1 MQVLDFEIFS
11 AKLNFLSR
19 RKSNCDLWSLLA
31 SIEVNTRCSLTL
43 FNYLFT
49 GTPCGFCTAH
59 HHCPGTYESEKY
71 HSQDRECIQNTL
83 SSFDRL
89 CHVFAKEQA
98 DVVFR
103 TTFGCLCSLTAYVL
117 RAESGLFNVEMRISC
132 SKSKAGVK
140 NQCSTILV
148 LILRASLEGFENGT
162 E

>member
-1 MQVLDFEIFS
+1 MVS
-11 AKLNFLSR
+11 ARPTTTAPARTKP
-19 RKSNCDLWSLLA
+19 KSITPKTENA
-31 SIEVNTRCSLTL
+31 S
-43 FNYLFT
+43 
-49 GTPCGFCTAH
+49 
-59 HHCPGTYESEKY
+59 
-71 HSQDRECIQNTL
+71 NTL

>member
-1 MQVLDFEIFS
+1 MQVLLDLQIFG
-11 AKLNFLSR
+11 AKLNFLS
-19 RKSNCDLWSLLA
+19 RKSNCDLWSSLA
-31 SIEVNTRCSLTL
+31 SIEVYTRCSLTLL

-59 HHCPGTYESEKY
+59 HRGTKPKSITPKTENAS
-71 HSQDRECIQNTL
+71 NTL